1 MKYQTRIG
9 DKTYEVELTAGDD
22 GTGVSVDGNEVNV
35 DYFEISAGAI
45 YSIIIDGRS
54 YELWVRRE
62 GKEYEVFAEG
72 RSLNVAV
79 LDERRQ
85 RVESMKATVPSA
97 RTGFV
102 LTAPMSAVVTAVLVE
117 PGQEVKKGDVLCRL
131 EAMKMENEMVAEADG
146 TIAEVNVAAGDG
158 VERTDVLVV
167 VE

>member
-9 DKTYEVELTAGDD
+9 EKTYEVELTAGDD
-22 GTGVSVDGNEVNV
+22 GTGVSVDGDEVNV

-85 RVESMKATVPSA
+85 RVESMKAVMPEVK
-97 RTGFV
+97 TGFV
-102 LTAPMSAVVTAVLVE
+102 LKAPMPAVVTAVLVE
-117 PGQEVKKGDVLCRL
+117 PGQEIKKGDVLCRL
-131 EAMKMENEMVAEADG
+131 EAMKMENEMAAEADG
-146 TIAEVNVAAGDG
+146 VVAEVKVAAGDG
-158 VERTDVLVV
+158 VERTDVLIV

>member
-9 DKTYEVELTAGDD
+9 DKTYEVELTAGGG

-85 RVESMKATVPSA
+85 RVESMKAVMPEVK
-97 RTGFV
+97 TGFV
-102 LTAPMSAVVTAVLVE
+102 LKAPMPAVVTAVLVE
-117 PGQEVKKGDVLCRL
+117 PGQEIKKGDILCRL
-131 EAMKMENEMVAEADG
+131 EAMKMENEMAAEADG
-146 TIAEVNVAAGDG
+146 AVAEVKVAAGDG
-158 VERTDVLVV
+158 VEQNDVLIV

>member
-72 RSLNVAV
+72 RTLNVAV

-85 RVESMKATVPSA
+85 RVESMKAAIPSV

-102 LTAPMSAVVTAVLVE
+102 LKAPMPAVVTAVLVE

-131 EAMKMENEMVAEADG
+131 EAMKMENEIAAEADG
-146 TIAEVNVAAGDG
+146 VVVEVNVAAGDG
-158 VERTDVLVV
+158 VEQNDVLIV

>member
-9 DKTYEVELTAGDD
+9 DKTYEVELTAGDG

-72 RSLNVAV
+72 RTLNVAV

-85 RVESMKATVPSA
+85 RVESMKATMPSA
-97 RTGFV
+97 KTGFV
-102 LTAPMSAVVTAVLVE
+102 MKAPMPAVVTAVLVE
-117 PGQEVKKGDVLCRL
+117 PGQEIKQGDVLCQL
-131 EAMKMENEMVAEADG
+131 EAMKMENEMAAEANGVVAEVK
-146 TIAEVNVAAGDG
+146 IAAGDG
-158 VERTDVLVV
+158 VEQNDVLIV